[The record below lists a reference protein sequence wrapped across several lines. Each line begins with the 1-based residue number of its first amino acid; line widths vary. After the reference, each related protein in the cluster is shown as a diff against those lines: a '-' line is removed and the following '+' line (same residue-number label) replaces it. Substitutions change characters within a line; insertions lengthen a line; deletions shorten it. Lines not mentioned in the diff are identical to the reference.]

1 MKMKL
6 LDPEIKNIQS
16 IIQKLKISVDYN
28 AIRNTQSSFK
38 ALKEKHNVNSMMT
51 FLNLTQVNEHK

>member
-16 IIQKLKISVDYN
+16 IIQRLKISVDYQ
-28 AIRNTQSSFK
+28 AIINTQSGFK
-38 ALKEKHNVNSMMT
+38 ALKEKHNVSSMMT
-51 FLNLTQVNEHK
+51 FLNLTQVTKHE